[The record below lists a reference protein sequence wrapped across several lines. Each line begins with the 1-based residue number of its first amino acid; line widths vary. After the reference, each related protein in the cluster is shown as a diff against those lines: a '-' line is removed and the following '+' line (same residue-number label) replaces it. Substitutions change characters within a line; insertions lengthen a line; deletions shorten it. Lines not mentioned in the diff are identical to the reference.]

1 MVPLRRMVYLVL
13 GSCVALGLGWCA
25 EAEKVGGKGVT
36 NEWHFLKRNLLSCLA
51 IDTDGLTCDKFGLL
65 HNPRLPDKEAVG
77 VSAYHSTNP

>member
-36 NEWHFLKRNLLSCLA
+36 NRFIAFLGSNDA
-51 IDTDGLTCDKFGLL
+51 
-65 HNPRLPDKEAVG
+65 
-77 VSAYHSTNP
+77 STES